1 MCIVDQMLVATLVNP
16 HNLDVHSI
24 SLQQHNEE
32 QAKATLSPP
41 LVMTTQ
47 QNYSR
52 MCLHFSFC
60 NSNSSSISNI
70 VDMVLV

>member
-16 HNLDVHSI
+16 HILDVHSI

-41 LVMTTQ
+41 PGDVNPTKL
-47 QNYSR
+47 
-52 MCLHFSFC
+52 
-60 NSNSSSISNI
+60 
-70 VDMVLV
+70 